1 MPFTCQTWAE
11 SQQSRIVAM
20 LSLHNSEP
28 RRCPTVRIGK
38 ILLAVVAI
46 FLSMPAVAQS
56 VSLEGCTLKNDVY
69 TCDGAAF
76 QKALD
81 SATTVTIDTQNVD
94 AVARAQLRDLLTKKL
109 AKIVAPSGS
118 PADLIFL
125 IIPTGPDGINISPGE
140 VDLGTLRVYSA
151 TPDGARG
158 HLVWAETFAGQQ
170 DLPWPA
176 VVRSLIVQ
184 FKSHFNI
191 K

>member
-1 MPFTCQTWAE
+1 
-11 SQQSRIVAM
+11 M

-28 RRCPTVRIGK
+28 RRCSTMRIN
-38 ILLAVVAI
+38 LLAVVAI
-46 FLSMPAVAQS
+46 FLSMPTIAQS
-56 VSLEGCTLKNDVY
+56 ASSEGEVGSCTLKNHVY

-81 SATTVTIDTQNVD
+81 NAKTVTIDTQNVD

-109 AKIVAPSGS
+109 TKIVAPSGS

-125 IIPTGPDGINISPGE
+125 VIPTGPDGINISPGE
-140 VDLGTLRVYSA
+140 VGLSTLRVYSA

-158 HLVWAETFAGQQ
+158 HLVWAETYAGQQ

-176 VVRSLIVQ
+176 VVRSLILQ
-184 FKSHFNI
+184 FKSHFHI